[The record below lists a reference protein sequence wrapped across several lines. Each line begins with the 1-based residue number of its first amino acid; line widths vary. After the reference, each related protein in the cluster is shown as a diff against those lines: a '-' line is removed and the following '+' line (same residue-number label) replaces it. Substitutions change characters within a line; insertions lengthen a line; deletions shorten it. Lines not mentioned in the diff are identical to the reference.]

1 MALSREGLS
10 IIVQDMM
17 SVLYEKEIAPVDAL
31 NAAQML
37 EQEVKKEVE
46 DGKKDF
52 LENGRFMIHVKQP

>member
-1 MALSREGLS
+1 MALPREKLLL
-10 IIVQDMM
+10 IVQDIM
-17 SVLYEKEIAPVDAL
+17 SVLHKKEIAPVDAL
-31 NAAQML
+31 NVAQML